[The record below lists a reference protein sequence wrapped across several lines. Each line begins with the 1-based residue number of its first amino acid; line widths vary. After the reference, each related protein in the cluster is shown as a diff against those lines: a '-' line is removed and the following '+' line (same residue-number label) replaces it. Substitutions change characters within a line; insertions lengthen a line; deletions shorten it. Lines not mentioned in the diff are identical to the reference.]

1 MMRRLLVACALSAF
15 AVTCGAEEG
24 GRNAGAGGTAGAGG
38 ADGSGGSGGIWPDG
52 SSAGSGGT
60 EPVDPG
66 PPNFPDVIDRLTITV
81 RTGTGTNDGT
91 DDNSL
96 EVCLADAACI
106 PIEVAGADDFEN
118 GDFGVYHFDGVG
130 LPRADVERIEIRST
144 NGPDAWRP
152 SCMEIQF
159 DGEPVYCEENIDVW
173 IGTDPDDNAS
183 WVDPAGLHSGCTTC
197 YPSAL
202 SHGPMLG
209 AASPESARVWLRTD
223 ATRRV
228 RLSLF
233 DQESAGGERV
243 VGYAYPLPQND
254 YTTVFDV
261 GGLDPDQS
269 YEYAVDVE
277 GAERVTGSLRTAPQ
291 PGAAEKLRIAVAS
304 CAQQA
309 PRPDKGLADGR
320 PLFTEVL
327 ARDPDLFLWVGD
339 NIYPDFIQSAPDLA
353 TFRYHYRRAISFP
366 EQLAVA
372 ATVPTIATWDDHDYA
387 GNNTDTSAPNKQ
399 HGLRAFQEY
408 WANATYGTPETP
420 GVFHSL
426 GWGSVDVF
434 MLDVRYH
441 RSPDPKGT
449 FDETG
454 TVLGSGQTA
463 WLEQALLASQATFK
477 LIVSG
482 TLFSYTG
489 TSNQSESW
497 AEYPNARDELFDF
510 IRDQKI
516 GGVVLVSGDIHR
528 STFRKILRQP
538 AGGYDLPEVVS
549 SPLHNTSGTC
559 SDPFSD
565 AEQIA
570 CVDGRELFMTLD
582 VDPTLADPTLAATLI
597 DIAGTEHASWTI
609 SRSELE

>member
-1 MMRRLLVACALSAF
+1 MRPRLLAACTFSVLAM
-15 AVTCGAEEG
+15 TCGAEERSAG
-24 GRNAGAGGTAGAGG
+24 GAGGTGAAGG
-38 ADGSGGSGGIWPDG
+38 TTASGGSGGTWPDG
-52 SSAGSGGT
+52 GGGSGAG

-66 PPNFPDVIDRLTITV
+66 PPTFPEVIERLTITV
-81 RTGTGTNDGT
+81 RTGTGTNDGS

-96 EVCLADAACI
+96 EVCLADSACF

-118 GDFGVYHFDGVG
+118 GDFGVYHFESVG
-130 LPRADVERIEIRST
+130 LPRSAVERIEIRST

-159 DGEPVYCEENIDVW
+159 DGEPVYCEEDIDVW
-173 IGTDPDDNAS
+173 IGTDATDNES
-183 WVDPAGLHSGCTTC
+183 WIDPSGLHSACTTC

-209 AASPESARVWLRTD
+209 AASPDSARIWLRTD

-233 DQESAGGERV
+233 DPAAAGGERV
-243 VGYAYPLPQND
+243 VGYAYPLPEND

-261 GGLDPDQS
+261 GSLAAGQS
-269 YEYAVDVE
+269 QGYAIDVE
-277 GAERVTGSLRTAPQ
+277 GAERLTGNLRTAPL
-291 PGAAEKLRIAVAS
+291 PGAAEVTRIAVAS

-320 PLFTEVL
+320 PLFGEVL

-339 NIYPDFIQSAPDLA
+339 NIYPDYIQSAPDLA
-353 TFRYHYRRAISFP
+353 TLRYHYRRAISFP

-372 ATVPTIATWDDHDYA
+372 GTVPTIAIWDDHDYA
-387 GNNTDTSAPNKQ
+387 GNNTDASAPNKQ
-399 HGLRAFQEY
+399 HGLRAFEEY
-408 WANATYGTPETP
+408 WANPAYGTPEAA

-426 GWGSVDVF
+426 SWGRVEAF

-441 RSPDPKGT
+441 RSPDPKGV

-454 TVLGSGQTA
+454 TVLGTGQMT
-463 WLEQALLASQATFK
+463 WLKQRLLASQATFK
-477 LIVSG
+477 LLVSG

-497 AEYPNARDELFDF
+497 AEYPTARDELFDF

-528 STFRKILRQP
+528 SVFRKLSRQA
-538 AGGYDLPEVVS
+538 AGGYDLPELVS

-565 AEQIA
+565 AEQIV
-570 CVDGRELFMTLD
+570 CVDGVQLFMTLD
-582 VDPTLADPTLAATLI
+582 VDTTAADPTLTATLI
-597 DIAGTEHASWTI
+597 DGAGTEHATWTI
-609 SRSELE
+609 ARSELE